1 MARRKEP
8 WKPGTAVLH
17 LQRHTITDLE
27 RDLNAALSE
36 LESEGYGAG
45 FRVSV
50 IGISFCRDAPVICYR
65 AENDPSFHPPM

>member
-1 MARRKEP
+1 MAQRKEP
-8 WKPGTAVLH
+8 WKPGTAVLR
-17 LQRHTITDLE
+17 LPRHAVSDLE

-45 FRVSV
+45 FRVRV
-50 IGISFCRDAPVICYR
+50 IGISFYHDSPVICYR